1 MVRVYWLNWL
11 RASIVRAEYS
21 LRRSDAAV
29 SLPDLEEL
37 SPLEFLL
44 FEGTVRHVLLPPLIP
59 SEAAFSLEP

>member
-1 MVRVYWLNWL
+1 M
-11 RASIVRAEYS
+11 RAEYS